1 MLVHRISDAEN
12 QIGGGL
18 IEEVIQVAEGELK
31 LVETMAES
39 EVYVPPPSVE
49 AVNFLRG
56 WMLTSNADGT
66 SLKRSRRKVN
76 GTIFLGTS
84 TLEARKSR
92 RINRYPLDKQF
103 RRHPK
108 IPDLH
113 DPVVLIT
120 FGSQT

>member
-49 AVNFLRG
+49 AVDFLRG
-56 WMLTSNADGT
+56 
-66 SLKRSRRKVN
+66 
-76 GTIFLGTS
+76 
-84 TLEARKSR
+84 
-92 RINRYPLDKQF
+92 
-103 RRHPK
+103 
-108 IPDLH
+108 
-113 DPVVLIT
+113 
-120 FGSQT
+120 